1 MNNNMTTERAVRDVF
16 STTSYITIGE
26 KEKPLDYGYKAPKRS
41 CYNSKQFMTNPPKMG
56 TGGAKVPEVYLER
69 THKWVQDGVNY
80 VDKIWYKDHQKE
92 KKKGFLTGDFK
103 RRDEFSLNYT
113 TEQYRERLQNEYR
126 HQSSTTAKYKE
137 LREMMESELV
147 KPETAPAGTGL
158 AAVKS
163 LKQPLLF
170 DLVYDG
176 NDAYPTAVKNSMIS
190 GRDTKNPT
198 QLSWGRNYG
207 SLKPSSCDVGYG
219 IHEAHHG
226 KPEFARIPL
235 VKSTF
240 YRPSTIPITNTLYTQ
255 RPT

>member
-1 MNNNMTTERAVRDVF
+1 MNNNMTTERAIRDVF

-26 KEKPLDYGYKAPKRS
+26 KEKPLEYKIDRKLPER
-41 CYNSKQFMTNPPKMG
+41 YLGKQFLTNPPKEG
-56 TGGAKVPEVYLER
+56 LNGAKIPEVYLER
-69 THKWVQDGVNY
+69 SHKWVADGVNY
-80 VDKIWYKDHQKE
+80 TDKIWYKNLQKE

-103 RRDEFSLNYT
+103 RRDEFMLNIT
-113 TEQYRERLQNEYR
+113 TEQYREQLKNEYK
-126 HQSSTTAKYKE
+126 HQAAVTAQYKE
-137 LREMMESELV
+137 LRESLQQE
-147 KPETAPAGTGL
+147 
-158 AAVKS
+158 
-163 LKQPLLF
+163 LKQDTEPKGPKPLLF

-176 NDAYPTAVKNSMIS
+176 NEAYPTAVKNSMIS

-207 SLKPSSCDVGYG
+207 GHKPASQDIGYG
-219 IHEAHHG
+219 IHSAVHG